1 MKKTPIFFYI
11 VLSIVMIGSMVKSV
25 RADFPEKNIT
35 IVVHSKAGSAIDL
48 MARKVS
54 AIANKYI
61 DVPIIVENIPGGSG
75 LAAMRRVADKKAD
88 GYTVLG
94 VVKSFIST
102 VLLTDA
108 GVGLEDFH
116 FLTCMV
122 VDPEVLITNRH
133 SDIRTLDEIIADAK
147 EKNGTQKWLGP
158 LVGGLDHLMAV
169 KTWEKI
175 GIRGN
180 WVPFEGGSGAIV
192 ALLGQHG
199 KVYVGNPID
208 VKGRPD
214 LMIAAVAAPNRLKEY
229 PDAPTFT
236 EKGFGLED
244 EIMWRG
250 FAVKKG
256 TNPDVVKFL
265 ENLFQQISNDPDWVN
280 FIETT
285 SAQPVFYNSEVF
297 SRMIADDNVEAVKYL
312 NIAGVLSK
320 GNGSEQNLWV
330 ALAGLVAGIALLLIL
345 IIKIMKKQP
354 SGVMVFS
361 VILIGISLFFY
372 YLTWSFP
379 QGSLAKSVGPAS
391 IPRIWIYTLFVFSL
405 WQLIN
410 TLRKPEEQIKKDQQQ
425 RIGLVIGFIS
435 MMVIYLVIIN
445 VVGYFISTLLF
456 LVTGILLL
464 SYRKYIFII
473 VSSVGFVLFAYLF
486 FYKMLQIPLPMGFLF
501 D

>member
-1 MKKTPIFFYI
+1 MI
-11 VLSIVMIGSMVKSV
+11 LSPLL
-25 RADFPEKNIT
+25 ADYPEKNIT

-54 AIANKYI
+54 AISNKYI

-75 LAAMRRVADKKAD
+75 LAAMRRVSDKKAD

-108 GVGLEDFH
+108 GVGLDDFH

-133 SDIRTLDEIIADAK
+133 SNIRTLDEIIADAK
-147 EKNGTQKWLGP
+147 AKNGNQKWLGP

-175 GIRGN
+175 GIHGN

-214 LMIAAVAAPNRLKEY
+214 LMIAAVAAPNRLNDF
-229 PDAPTFT
+229 PDAPTFV
-236 EKGFGLED
+236 EKGFGLEN

-256 TNPDVVKFL
+256 TNPEVIKFL
-265 ENLFQQISNDPDWVN
+265 EDLFQQISNDPDWIN

-285 SAQPVFYNSEVF
+285 SAQPVFYDSETF
-297 SRMIADDNVEAVKYL
+297 SQMIADDNVEAVKYL
-312 NIAGVLSK
+312 NKAGVISS
-320 GNGSEQNLWV
+320 GNGSQKNIWFV
-330 ALAGLVAGIALLLIL
+330 LAGLVVAVALLSMLIL
-345 IIKIMKKQP
+345 KILKKKP
-354 SGVMVFS
+354 TGVMIFS
-361 VILIGISLFFY
+361 AILIVIGLFFY
-372 YLTWSFP
+372 YLTFNFP
-379 QGSLAKSVGPAS
+379 QGSLTKSVGPAS
-391 IPRIWIYTLFVFSL
+391 IPRIWIFTLLIFSI

-410 TLRKPEEQIKKDQQQ
+410 TMRKPEEQIKKDPEQK
-425 RIGLVIGFIS
+425 IGLVVVFVA
-435 MMVIYLVIIN
+435 MMVLYLIIIN

-456 LVTGILLL
+456 LICGILIL
-464 SYRKYIFII
+464 SYRKYVFII
-473 VSSVGFVLFAYLF
+473 ASSAGFVLFAYLF
-486 FYKMLQIPLPMGFLF
+486 FYKMLQIPLPLGTLF
-501 D
+501 E